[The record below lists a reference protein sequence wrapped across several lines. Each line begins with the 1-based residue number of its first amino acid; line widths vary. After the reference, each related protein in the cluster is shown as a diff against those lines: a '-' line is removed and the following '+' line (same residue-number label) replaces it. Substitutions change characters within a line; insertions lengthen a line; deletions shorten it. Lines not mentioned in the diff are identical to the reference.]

1 MVFGFLKSRCAIVGY
16 SFLAVK
22 SRKTVFLL
30 VFSPGPHN
38 FDVLQ
43 VLQWFL
49 EISIEKRALWV
60 LPVKLFTVN
69 VKSADWKCWAVKSA
83 SFEAGIH

>member
-1 MVFGFLKSRCAIVGY
+1 MSPGVIVGY

-30 VFSPGPHN
+30 VFAPGLHN

-49 EISIEKRALWV
+49 EISIEKRALWI

-69 VKSADWKCWAVKSA
+69 VKSADCNYWAGKSI

>member
-1 MVFGFLKSRCAIVGY
+1 MGY

-43 VLQWFL
+43 VLQCTVINEG
-49 EISIEKRALWV
+49 EINYSMENFFFFDFMADFKNLG
-60 LPVKLFTVN
+60 LFMMRN
-69 VKSADWKCWAVKSA
+69 HIFDKNLKQYGR
-83 SFEAGIH
+83 F